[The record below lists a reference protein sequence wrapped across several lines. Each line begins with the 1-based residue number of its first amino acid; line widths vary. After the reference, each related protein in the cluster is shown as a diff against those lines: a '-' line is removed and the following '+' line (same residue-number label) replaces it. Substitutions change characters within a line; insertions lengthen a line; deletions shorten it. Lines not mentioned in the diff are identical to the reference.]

1 MQINYTADAF
11 NSLFQLVNY
20 IETTNTAGAGVR
32 WLNRYEAF
40 LQNKLLKPNKIK
52 LCNNFTFKQVDLRCI
67 YYNDWLI
74 AFFYS

>member
-32 WLNRYEAF
+32 WLNRYESF
-40 LQNKLLKPNKIK
+40 LQNKLLNPHK
-52 LCNNFTFKQVDLRCI
+52 
-67 YYNDWLI
+67 
-74 AFFYS
+74 